1 MAVETTLVMIKPNA
15 VRKNAIGS
23 IIGVFEEAGLAVVGA
38 RLERL
43 NRDRCEQFYA
53 EHVGKPFYEG
63 LVSFMSSGPTVLLAL
78 SGDNAIARA
87 RELMGD
93 TNPAK
98 AAPGTIRAD
107 FADSM
112 TENAVHGS
120 DSPASAER
128 ELAFHFGDRGICL
141 RDDGATPPG

>member
-23 IIGVFEEAGLAVVGA
+23 IVKVFEEAGLAVVGA
-38 RLERL
+38 RLEHLSRE
-43 NRDRCEQFYA
+43 RCEQFYA
-53 EHVGKPFYEG
+53 EHDGKPFFDG
-63 LVSFMSSGPTVLLAL
+63 LISFMSSGPAVLLAL
-78 SGDNAIARA
+78 AGDNAIDLA

-93 TNPAK
+93 TNPEK

-107 FADSM
+107 FADTM

-128 ELAFHFGDRGICL
+128 ELRFHFGDHGICL
-141 RDDGATPPG
+141 RDDGANLPG